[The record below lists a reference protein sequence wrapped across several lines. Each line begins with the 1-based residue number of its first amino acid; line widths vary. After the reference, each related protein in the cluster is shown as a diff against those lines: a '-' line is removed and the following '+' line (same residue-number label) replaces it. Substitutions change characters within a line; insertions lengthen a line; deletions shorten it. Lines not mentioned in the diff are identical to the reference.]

1 MPIEEKEIIHDIW
14 DDEKEK
20 GINPILQPVF
30 PREYQGK
37 QVIIN
42 ADRLIFN
49 AKKQQ
54 KVDGQEYEGGDIH
67 LFSYN
72 FLGFSTEGSIHFNTS
87 DNKDKSYFIVN
98 SPNIFLGLD
107 NAKEYPTEPA
117 VLGNENQIFMDKLL
131 DFLKTTLDI
140 LSTRYRHIG
149 DRGGYTTADGEV
161 FKDMR
166 QDFKGDGEITP
177 DSIGDLRNELRK
189 IKSQHVFLKK

>member
-1 MPIEEKEIIHDIW
+1 
-14 DDEKEK
+14 
-20 GINPILQPVF
+20 
-30 PREYQGK
+30 
-37 QVIIN
+37 
-42 ADRLIFN
+42 
-49 AKKQQ
+49 
-54 KVDGQEYEGGDIH
+54 
-67 LFSYN
+67 
-72 FLGFSTEGSIHFNTS
+72 
-87 DNKDKSYFIVN
+87 
-98 SPNIFLGLD
+98 
-107 NAKEYPTEPA
+107 
-117 VLGNENQIFMDKLL
+117 MDKLL